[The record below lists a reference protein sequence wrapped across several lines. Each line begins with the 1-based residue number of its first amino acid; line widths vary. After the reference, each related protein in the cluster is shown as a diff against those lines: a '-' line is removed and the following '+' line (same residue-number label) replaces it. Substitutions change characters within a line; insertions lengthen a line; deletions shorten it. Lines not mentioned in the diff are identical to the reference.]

1 MSQTPH
7 IGPDLDPSSPDEERR
22 GYIPAVAGAYPVRAG
37 NLVRPLVDG
46 EPAFRR
52 IAEAIEA
59 ARHSIW
65 LTVTF
70 YAHDFQFADG
80 RSLFDMLDDAV
91 ARGLDVRVLFGGRI
105 QRAAVTD
112 APSQV
117 QMTTANCSV
126 PGLDSPFVGIERG
139 QRTAST
145 KSLGCSMPV
154 ILPRPCSSAV

>member
-91 ARGLDVRVLFGGRI
+91 ARGLDVRVLFL
-105 QRAAVTD
+105 AAESREQ
-112 APSQV
+112 P
-117 QMTTANCSV
+117 
-126 PGLDSPFVGIERG
+126 L
-139 QRTAST
+139 RTR
-145 KSLGCSMPV
+145 
-154 ILPRPCSSAV
+154 LPRYR